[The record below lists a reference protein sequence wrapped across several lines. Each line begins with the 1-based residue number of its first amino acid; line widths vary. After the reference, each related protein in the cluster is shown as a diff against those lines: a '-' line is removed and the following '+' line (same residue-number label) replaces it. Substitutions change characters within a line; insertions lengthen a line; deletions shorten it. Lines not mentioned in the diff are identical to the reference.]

1 MAKTRRVKKRTHL
14 PQPEAQGKQRPPK
27 TFVFWRGKHG
37 LILKSLESDL
47 RKVMSPNTASH
58 LKESKKN
65 MLKDFVNIAGPL
77 GVTHFVILT
86 ATQGSCYMRVAKSP
100 RGPTVTLKI
109 HEYALIRDVV
119 SAQQRPRTPDSIW
132 KNSPL
137 VVMSSMGGSE
147 ELKLVTV
154 LFQNLF
160 PTINVQGVKLSDCQ
174 RVVLL
179 SHNPETGRIS
189 FRHYS
194 IVAKPSGVSKGVK
207 SIVGRRLPD
216 LSRLHDVSELL
227 TTGGYGSESEGEE
240 AAESRVT
247 LPQDLG
253 HGNLAA
259 RQSRVRLHEIGP
271 RMELEVVKIEEG
283 LCSGKVLH
291 HAFVEKSAEAVNKQQ
306 TEVEQQRKLKE
317 ERRRHQEEN
326 MKRKEAEQRAREQAS
341 GPNRRKRGQQWWEQ
355 ELANSKGGAEVLEQ
369 LQGDPEAERNEQ
381 DMANGQAPSV
391 HIPEAPSLI
400 YCVQKVDTSLWINP
414 KGRCWAALQRLSG
427 VASIF

>member
-14 PQPEAQGKQRPPK
+14 PQHEAQGKQRPPK

-37 LILKSLESDL
+37 LILKSLEADL
-47 RKVMSPNTASH
+47 RKVMAPNTASH

-65 MLKDFVNIAGPL
+65 MLKDFVNVAGPL

-86 ATQGSCYMRVAKSP
+86 ATQGSCYMRVARSP

-119 SAQQRPRTPDSIW
+119 GTQQRPRTPDTIW

-147 ELKLVTV
+147 QLKLVTV

-160 PTINVQGVKLSDCQ
+160 PTINVQGVKLTDCQ

-179 SHNPETGRIS
+179 SRNPQTGLIG

-194 IVAKPSGVSKGVK
+194 IVAKPSGVSKGIK
-207 SIVGRRLPD
+207 SIVGRRVPD

-227 TTGGYGSESEGEE
+227 TQGGYGSESEGEE

-247 LPQDLG
+247 LAQDLG

-283 LCSGKVLH
+283 LCSGRVLH
-291 HAFVEKSAEAVNKQQ
+291 HAYVEKSAEEVQEQQ
-306 TEVEQQRKLKE
+306 GEVEQQQKLKE
-317 ERRRHQEEN
+317 ERRKQQEEN
-326 MKRKEAEQRAREQAS
+326 VKRKEAEQRAKEEAA

-355 ELANSKGGAEVLEQ
+355 ELANSKGGQEVLDEIC
-369 LQGDPEAERNEQ
+369 GAPEGEEGAEAGTDEK
-381 DMANGQAPSV
+381 A
-391 HIPEAPSLI
+391 
-400 YCVQKVDTSLWINP
+400 
-414 KGRCWAALQRLSG
+414 LSG
-427 VASIF
+427 AAKRKKRRFSKS